1 MKRITIA
8 KIFTISAIAVLA
20 LGVTSMA
27 NAQNKGCSNA
37 TLKGTFAEKD
47 AGFFTNPAPAA
58 ASLFAGVILDTFD
71 GKGTITATGIVS
83 IDGNVTPQTETGTYT
98 VNPDCTGTYEVQVS
112 PGGFTAHAFFVIDE
126 GGNELQIIPT
136 DPGTVVTCIARKQ
149 FPAGHWEQ

>member
-1 MKRITIA
+1 MAQLPRVAPFASGRWLGSGLSEFTARSRTEHQNPLTAAIT
-8 KIFTISAIAVLA
+8 VLA
-20 LGVTSMA
+20 LGVTPMA

-83 IDGNVTPQTETGTYT
+83 IDGNVTPQTETGDLYGEPRLHR
-98 VNPDCTGTYEVQVS
+98 NLRGS
-112 PGGFTAHAFFVIDE
+112 SFAWRLHRSRLF
-126 GGNELQIIPT
+126 
-136 DPGTVVTCIARKQ
+136 R
-149 FPAGHWEQ
+149 HR